1 MNYMQSFDGKTAIV
15 TGATR
20 GIGRAIAEAL
30 LNRGAR
36 VIGIYHR
43 NRDEAEKF
51 LKSFNRDSAQPNLEM
66 IACDVA
72 DYDAVKQL
80 YIDLEK
86 RFDTIDI
93 LINNAGIRQDA
104 IVALMDRDQWQQVI
118 DVNLTGTFNL
128 CKFAVPLMLKQ
139 KYGRIVTITSPAA
152 YLGFQGQANYS
163 ASKAGQIGFTR
174 TLAKEVARK
183 KITANCVSPG
193 FIQTELIEDL
203 SAEQMSAYKKMVPMR
218 RFGNVEEVV
227 EAVLFLASA
236 KASYITGATLE
247 VNGGL

>member
-1 MNYMQSFDGKTAIV
+1 MQSFDGKTAIV

-30 LNRGAR
+30 LKHGAR

-43 NRDEAEKF
+43 NHDEAQNF
-51 LKSFNRDSAQPNLEM
+51 LQSADRDSIGANLEM
-66 IACDVA
+66 KACNVA
-72 DYDAVKQL
+72 DYDAVKQF
-80 YIDLEK
+80 YGDIEE
-86 RFDTIDI
+86 RFDTVDI

-104 IVALMDRDQWQQVI
+104 IVALMDRDQWQRVI

-193 FIQTELIEDL
+193 FIHTDLIDDL
-203 SAEQMSAYKKMVPMR
+203 SAEQVSAYKKLVPMR
-218 RFGNVEEVV
+218 RFGRVEEVV

-236 KASYITGATLE
+236 NSSYITGATLE

>member
-1 MNYMQSFDGKTAIV
+1 
-15 TGATR
+15 
-20 GIGRAIAEAL
+20 
-30 LNRGAR
+30 
-36 VIGIYHR
+36 
-43 NRDEAEKF
+43 
-51 LKSFNRDSAQPNLEM
+51 M

-80 YIDLEK
+80 YIDIEK

-218 RFGNVEEVV
+218 RFGNVDEVV